1 MKRKTTISFD
11 SCKDC
16 PFVDTTEGFSNFSYV
31 CTRFDL
37 TSTKIYNKFDEADKD
52 LDNWFNNLCDLEA
65 E

>member
-16 PFVDTTEGFSNFSYV
+16 PFVDTTDGFSSFHYV
-31 CTRFDL
+31 CNRLDL
-37 TSTKIYNKFDEADKD
+37 ISVEVYDSYSEADSD
-52 LDNWFNNLCDLEA
+52 LRNWFNCLCDLEA